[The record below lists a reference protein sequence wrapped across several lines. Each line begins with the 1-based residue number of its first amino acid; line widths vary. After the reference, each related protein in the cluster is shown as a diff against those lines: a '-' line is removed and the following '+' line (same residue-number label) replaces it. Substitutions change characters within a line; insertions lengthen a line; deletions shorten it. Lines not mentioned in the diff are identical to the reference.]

1 MSLLRHC
8 CRAVPYRSLLR
19 RPCKS
24 ATARRDRCRCWD
36 RAPLLSRQL
45 RAGED
50 HNAMGSMNRAME
62 FALLLTVPAA
72 AALMVIPD
80 GIIAVLF
87 ERGAFGA
94 AETDATAWALAYA
107 MACLPTC

>member
-1 MSLLRHC
+1 MIGVAVGTALL
-8 CRAVPYRSLLR
+8 
-19 RPCKS
+19 
-24 ATARRDRCRCWD
+24 
-36 RAPLLSRQL
+36 PLLSRQL

-50 HNAMGSMNRAME
+50 DNAMGSMNRAME

-87 ERGAFGA
+87 ERGAFG
-94 AETDATAWALAYA
+94 TAGPCDGWGIGRLCHRL
-107 MACLPTC
+107 ACLRADRSAWPGVFAREDTVTQ